1 MNDKLYYI
9 LNELINN
16 NIATYKLDKS
26 RKEIIK
32 IRYEYM
38 INNKISNIFIYFNKW
53 EDFIKLYKNTSSE
66 NRHFYEIIDNECK
79 FFLDLDGKY
88 DELGNSWNKYIDD
101 IKNCLI
107 YELSKLSGNKIN
119 IIEFES
125 LFCNE
130 EKKLSS
136 HIIVNDFRFNTEQCK
151 IICENIINKLDK
163 KVSKIIDNKVYNKWR
178 SLKMQ
183 GSTKVGSKRVKML
196 KINNTYIEN
205 INLEGFVTNLEN
217 TNLFNFLNVIE
228 KPITK
233 KYNNKDFDISNKNLD
248 KYKISINDIVFIKN
262 NYKRLENF
270 INIWHKTYDNFVTY
284 KIINNMILYLK
295 KHPYNCNICKRT
307 HESQNPYIYVIN
319 HNIYFDCRRSDN
331 KRVNISHY
339 FNNH

>member
-66 NRHFYEIIDNECK
+66 NRHFYEIFDNECK

-107 YELSKLSGNKIN
+107 YELSKLSGNKNN

-130 EKKLSS
+130 EKK
-136 HIIVNDFRFNTEQCK
+136 IIF
-151 IICENIINKLDK
+151 
-163 KVSKIIDNKVYNKWR
+163 
-178 SLKMQ
+178 
-183 GSTKVGSKRVKML
+183 
-196 KINNTYIEN
+196 
-205 INLEGFVTNLEN
+205 
-217 TNLFNFLNVIE
+217 
-228 KPITK
+228 
-233 KYNNKDFDISNKNLD
+233 
-248 KYKISINDIVFIKN
+248 
-262 NYKRLENF
+262 
-270 INIWHKTYDNFVTY
+270 
-284 KIINNMILYLK
+284 
-295 KHPYNCNICKRT
+295 PYNSK
-307 HESQNPYIYVIN
+307 
-319 HNIYFDCRRSDN
+319 
-331 KRVNISHY
+331 
-339 FNNH
+339 